1 MKRVPAIL
9 QPTPASPATE
19 APPPA
24 FAPAGPGDDVDVRR
38 LWKTLVRRRGLIAGI
53 FASVVILV
61 TTFTLVTPRTFT
73 SEVRMIAGQTAPSQS
88 VSNGTASTDLP
99 VLNALLVANN
109 GVQSSETYAELL
121 HENPVAQD
129 VVDRLGLGI
138 SSDALLAHVSI
149 KPVTN
154 TAIISVG
161 VSWHDPVMSAK
172 IANTFASV
180 FVDRERNLIAH
191 QADSAVTYLQEQLP
205 VAQKHLIAAQR
216 ALSDYQ
222 RRTGITDLTAQT
234 QSQLSQEAALE
245 AKVSQAHLDER
256 QAQAQLGEVRAQLA
270 RTPATIIA
278 QRNVSSNPVSTQLEG
293 ALATAQAQLAT
304 AQRQYTDDHPAVIAL
319 KRQIAGLEA
328 QLRTQPS
335 SVVSGTQTAPNPAY
349 QQLAQTQTTLQ
360 AQVSAAQAIATT
372 AQQQWVA
379 MIRAGSALPEQT
391 QRIGNLT
398 REAQAA
404 RDVYTSLENKYN
416 DALLSRTTAL
426 SDVTI
431 TQSADPAAVRV
442 TPNAALNIAASIV
455 IGLILGVITAFV
467 LDFVDD
473 RFRTED
479 DVKERLGVPILA
491 SIPALGTGNAKES
504 SLLDSLTVESYFEL
518 VTALRYSSA
527 EAPRTIAIT
536 SPNQG
541 DGKSTIALNIATSMA
556 QLNVKVLIVDAD
568 LRRPTLHTKLKI
580 ANEAGLS
587 DVLVGVMPLMD
598 AVRPSGHD
606 GVWSLTSG
614 TRAPNPVALLQSPN
628 FDRMLADARE
638 AFDFVILDAPALGP
652 IVDGLYLGMKADGTV
667 LVLSAGQTG
676 ARAADAALDKLASV
690 SGLNLI
696 GIVLNR
702 AKPDATKL
710 SSDYYL
716 GAGNS
721 IALPSASTHR

>member
-1 MKRVPAIL
+1 MKRAPAIL
-9 QPTPASPATE
+9 QPTSAPLAVD

-24 FAPAGPGDDVDVRR
+24 FAPAAPGDDVDIRR
-38 LWKTLVRRRGLIAGI
+38 LWKTLVRRRGLIFGI

-61 TTFTLVTPRTFT
+61 TAFTLVTPRTFT
-73 SEVRMIAGQTAPSQS
+73 TEVRMIAGQTAPSQS
-88 VSNGTASTDLP
+88 AANGTASTDLP

-121 HENPVAQD
+121 HETPVAQD
-129 VVDRLGLGI
+129 VINRLSLGI
-138 SSDALLAHVSI
+138 SSDSLLGHVSI
-149 KPVTN
+149 KPITN
-154 TAIISVG
+154 TGIISVG
-161 VSWHDPVMSAK
+161 VSWHDPQTSAK

-205 VAQKHLIAAQR
+205 IAQKQLNSAQR

-222 RRTGITDLTAQT
+222 RRNNITDLSAQT
-234 QSQLSQEAALE
+234 QAQVTQAAALD
-245 AKVSQAHLDER
+245 AKVSQAHLDEH
-256 QAQAQLGEVRAQLA
+256 QAQAQLGAVRGQLA
-270 RTPATIIA
+270 QTPATIVA
-278 QRNVSSNPVSTQLEG
+278 QRNVASNPVSTQLEG

-304 AQRQYTDDHPAVIAL
+304 AQRQYTDNHPAVIAL

-335 SVVSGTQTAPNPAY
+335 SVVAGTQTAPNPTY
-349 QQLAQTQTTLQ
+349 QQLSQTQTALL
-360 AQVSAAQAIATT
+360 AQVSASQAIATT
-372 AQQQWVA
+372 AQQQRIA
-379 MIRAGSALPEQT
+379 MNRAIAALPEQT
-391 QRIGNLT
+391 QRMGNLS

-404 RDVYTSLENKYN
+404 RDVYTSLENKYH

-431 TQSADPAAVRV
+431 TQSADPSAARV
-442 TPNAALNIAASIV
+442 TPNAALNIAASII

-479 DVKERLGVPILA
+479 DVKERLGLPILA
-491 SIPALGTGNAKES
+491 SIPALGVGNAKES
-504 SLLDSLTVESYFEL
+504 ALINSLTVESYFEL

-541 DGKSTIALNIATSMA
+541 EGKSTIALNIATSMA

-587 DVLVGVMPLMD
+587 DVLIGVMPLMD

-606 GVWSLTSG
+606 GVWTLTSG

-696 GIVLNR
+696 GVVLNR
-702 AKPDATKL
+702 AKPDAARM

-716 GAGNS
+716 GVGSS
-721 IALPSASTHR
+721 IALPASTRR